1 MEPQRQPRATMTDLI
16 DRVMD
21 KGVVVRLD
29 LIVGLAGIPLIGIS
43 LHAAIAAMETMLQY
57 GMMEDW
63 DSRTRALEDGQ
74 ADWRQLALRPGEQI
88 QAELYGSYHDTE
100 GIWRVWRPGRL
111 LLTDQR
117 LLLIRPVPRQTLF
130 TAQVSAIA
138 GLGRIHRENIAGA
151 GRDLTCLALADGTL
165 AALYTAEADV
175 LEAWL
180 ADRLQRL
187 GRTVTDLSP
196 ADVGSLGFDVAAGQ
210 LWHRWPP
217 GDGEPQVE
225 VRLGAVL
232 TADELTWRADVGP
245 GVLLRLPLAQIGNLT
260 VERRELETSG
270 SAMSSSCAMGTR
282 DARPRPCSPART
294 SPRGRRPYG
303 GPRTRGTESAVLDLE
318 GDNLRQGLMAL
329 VVALLEVV
337 KEALVHAAVG
347 RVEGGRLSDAEIER
361 LGDALAELEDAVE
374 AIKAE
379 HGVADAVRNVRD
391 DLDGLVG
398 DLIQGL
404 AGGQRREET
413 QRAHA

>member
-130 TAQVSAIA
+130 AAQVSAIA
-138 GLGRIHRENIAGA
+138 GLGRIHRENIAGG
-151 GRDLTCLALADGTL
+151 GRDMTCLALADGTL

-187 GRTVTDLSP
+187 GRTVTELSP
-196 ADVGSLGFDVAAGQ
+196 ADVGSLGSDVAAGQ
-210 LWHRWPP
+210 LWHRWQP
-217 GDGEPQVE
+217 GDGQPQWKS
-225 VRLGAVL
+225 GWAAL

-245 GVLLRLPLAQIGNLT
+245 GVLLRLPLAQLGNLT
-260 VERRELETSG
+260 VERRELGSLGVRDVLVVRHGDPGRPAEALFTGENVAAWPQAIRRAADRGTG
-270 SAMSSSCAMGTR
+270 SAM
-282 DARPRPCSPART
+282 
-294 SPRGRRPYG
+294 
-303 GPRTRGTESAVLDLE
+303 LDLE

-379 HGVADAVRNVRD
+379 HGVTDAVRNVRD

>member
-1 MEPQRQPRATMTDLI
+1 MSRRAEAGQTMEPQRQPRATMTDLI

-130 TAQVSAIA
+130 AAQVSAIA
-138 GLGRIHRENIAGA
+138 GLGRIHRENIAGG
-151 GRDLTCLALADGTL
+151 GRDMTCLALADGTL
-165 AALYTAEADV
+165 AALYTAEAEI

-187 GRTVTDLSP
+187 GRTVTELSP
-196 ADVGSLGFDVAAGQ
+196 ADVGSLLGIPRRRGSVVAPLAARG
-210 LWHRWPP
+210 RPAP
-217 GDGEPQVE
+217 VE
-225 VRLGAVL
+225 VRLGG
-232 TADELTWRADVGP
+232 TDGRRAHLAGRRRSRRPAAPAAGP
-245 GVLLRLPLAQIGNLT
+245 AREPCGRAPRTREPRGS
-260 VERRELETSG
+260 RRARRPPWGEG
-270 SAMSSSCAMGTR
+270 
-282 DARPRPCSPART
+282 ARPRPCSPART
-294 SPRGRRPYG
+294 SPTGRGHTASRGPGRRGRPCL
-303 GPRTRGTESAVLDLE
+303 TSKGT
-318 GDNLRQGLMAL
+318 
-329 VVALLEVV
+329 
-337 KEALVHAAVG
+337 
-347 RVEGGRLSDAEIER
+347 
-361 LGDALAELEDAVE
+361 
-374 AIKAE
+374 
-379 HGVADAVRNVRD
+379 
-391 DLDGLVG
+391 
-398 DLIQGL
+398 
-404 AGGQRREET
+404 T
-413 QRAHA
+413 